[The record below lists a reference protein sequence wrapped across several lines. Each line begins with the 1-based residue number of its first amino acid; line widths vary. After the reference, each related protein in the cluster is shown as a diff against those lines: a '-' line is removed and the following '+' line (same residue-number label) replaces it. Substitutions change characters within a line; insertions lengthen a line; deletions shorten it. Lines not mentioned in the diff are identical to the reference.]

1 MAEEEKVF
9 FEEEDQRETEEDIAD
24 LDQSLFSSAVVSGND
39 WTTETLINQINKGN
53 ILLNPDFQRRDAWDK
68 KRKSLFVESLILGL
82 PVPQFVLAESKE
94 RRGSYIVLDGKQRML
109 SIRQFAASEN
119 DPHYDQLKLTG
130 LEIREDLKGKTL
142 QSLQEDLT
150 LFDDLSA
157 FENQPIRTVVIK
169 NWPNEDF
176 LYHVFLRLNTGS
188 VSLSPQE
195 LRQALHPGP
204 FVSFLDRSSSESDAL
219 REILKLKKPDFRM
232 RDAELLLRYYAFT
245 NYLQEYTGNLK
256 DFLDGTCEKLNADW
270 DTKEQSLLTQLEEFK
285 LSHQSLKTVFG
296 DNLYRKWN
304 GRAYERRFNRAIFDI
319 FILAFAR
326 QDVRAAAIGHES
338 RIEDAFR
345 SLSENN
351 RDFLSSIETTTKST
365 WATQTRISLWNETL
379 NALLGTNLPVPRL
392 VDGDIA

>member
-1 MAEEEKVF
+1 
-9 FEEEDQRETEEDIAD
+9 
-24 LDQSLFSSAVVSGND
+24 
-39 WTTETLINQINKGN
+39 
-53 ILLNPDFQRRDAWDK
+53 
-68 KRKSLFVESLILGL
+68 
-82 PVPQFVLAESKE
+82 
-94 RRGSYIVLDGKQRML
+94 
-109 SIRQFAASEN
+109 
-119 DPHYDQLKLTG
+119 
-130 LEIREDLKGKTL
+130 
-142 QSLQEDLT
+142 
-150 LFDDLSA
+150 
-157 FENQPIRTVVIK
+157 
-169 NWPNEDF
+169 
-176 LYHVFLRLNTGS
+176 
-188 VSLSPQE
+188 
-195 LRQALHPGP
+195 
-204 FVSFLDRSSSESDAL
+204 
-219 REILKLKKPDFRM
+219 M

-270 DTKEQSLLTQLEEFK
+270 DTKEQSLLTQLEEFE